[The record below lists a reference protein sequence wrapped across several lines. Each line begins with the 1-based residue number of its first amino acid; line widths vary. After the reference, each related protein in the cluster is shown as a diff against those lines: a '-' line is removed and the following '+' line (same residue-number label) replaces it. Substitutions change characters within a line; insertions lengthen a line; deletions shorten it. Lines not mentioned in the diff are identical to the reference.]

1 VNNSR
6 PKVRLSRAI
15 GMPLTPKCVRY
26 FERRPYPPGMHGQK
40 RRKESDYQL
49 RLREKQ
55 RLRYQY
61 NVSEKQLRLA
71 YSLAARRPGKA
82 GENLIVLL
90 ERRLDA
96 VVLRAG
102 LARTIYQ
109 ARQLVVHGHIAVD
122 GHKVDK
128 PSYRLAPGQVAEVR
142 ERSRGKGPFLAAAAG
157 AYALDG
163 ATAPYLDVQRS
174 ALRVML
180 VREPLRSE
188 IPVQCQEQLI
198 VEYYS
203 R

>member
-1 VNNSR
+1 MNTPR

-71 YSLAARRPGKA
+71 FELAARRPGKA
-82 GENLIVLL
+82 GENLLVLL

-96 VVLRAG
+96 LVLRAG

-109 ARQLVVHGHIAVD
+109 ARQMVTHGHIAVD
-122 GHKVDK
+122 GAKVDK
-128 PSYRLAPGQVAEVR
+128 PSYRLQPYQVIEVR
-142 ERSRGKGPFLAAAAG
+142 ERSRTKPPFVLAAAG
-157 AYALDG
+157 AWAG
-163 ATAPYLDVQRS
+163 EKTAPYLDVQLG
-174 ALRVML
+174 ALRATL
-180 VREPLRSE
+180 LRLPLRSE
-188 IPVQCQEQLI
+188 IPVICQEQLI
-198 VEYYS
+198 VEHYS

>member
-1 VNNSR
+1 MNTPR

-26 FERRPYPPGMHGQK
+26 FERRPYPPGVHGQK
-40 RRKESDYQL
+40 RRKESDFQL

-71 YSLAARRPGKA
+71 YELASRKPGKA

-90 ERRLDA
+90 EMRLDA
-96 VVLRAG
+96 IVLRAG

-109 ARQLVVHGHIAVD
+109 ARQMVVHGHITID
-122 GHKVDK
+122 GAKVDK
-128 PSYRLAPGQVAEVR
+128 PSYRLRTGQVVEVR
-142 ERSRGKGPFLAAAAG
+142 ERSRAKTPFVVAAAG
-157 AYALDG
+157 GWAADG
-163 ATAPYLDVQRS
+163 PGVPYLDVQRS
-174 ALRVML
+174 ALRVL
-180 VREPLRSE
+180 LTRHPLRSE
-188 IPVQCQEQLI
+188 IPVRCNEQLI
-198 VEYYS
+198 VEHYS

>member
-1 VNNSR
+1 MNQSR

-71 YSLAARRPGKA
+71 FELAARRPGKA

-96 VVLRAG
+96 LVLRAG

-109 ARQLVVHGHIAVD
+109 ARQMVTHGHIAVD
-122 GHKVDK
+122 GAKVDK
-128 PSYRLAPGQVAEVR
+128 PSYRLKPYQVIEVR
-142 ERSRGKGPFLAAAAG
+142 ERSRTRTPFVAAAAG
-157 AYALDG
+157 AWAG
-163 ATAPYLDVQRS
+163 EKSAPYLDVQLA
-174 ALRVML
+174 ALRATVL
-180 VREPLRSE
+180 RLPLRSE
-188 IPVQCQEQLI
+188 IPVICQEQLV
-198 VEYYS
+198 VEHYS